1 MHTDERGEIMD
12 LHVTEKYSVTLVT
25 FNKDAVRGNH
35 YHKETLQKDLVL
47 KGSLTVSLNGKEEE
61 VIEGDWIVIPAGTKH
76 AYKAIEN
83 AELLSICFGKRIGDN
98 YEKDTFRLTPDEK
111 LL

>member
-12 LHVTEKYSVTLVT
+12 LHVTEKYSVTLV
-25 FNKDAVRGNH
+25 
-35 YHKETLQKDLVL
+35 TLQKDLVL